1 MIGCPLEQM
10 DCKFS
15 GSKSTAYPQDLSTA
29 FSMQQIAVF
38 CSGAEF
44 LWRRS
49 ATRSNGDVAFPLAQ
63 DKTKRTLTNV
73 SVRFAAALNRGK
85 P

>member
-10 DCKFS
+10 NCKFS

-44 LWRRS
+44 LCAGLQPEAMVTWRFR
-49 ATRSNGDVAFPLAQ
+49 
-63 DKTKRTLTNV
+63 
-73 SVRFAAALNRGK
+73 
-85 P
+85 